1 LVVIVSSGNFLEMY
15 DFMVF
20 GFYASWIAKA
30 FFPSSNEFAS
40 LMLTLA
46 TFGAGF
52 LAGMLAMFIA
62 AHLYRF

>member
-1 LVVIVSSGNFLEMY
+1 MMEKPPLIRYVVGVLVVWAVILCGTW
-15 DFMVF
+15 FMSDRARFRV
-20 GFYASWIAKA
+20 
-30 FFPSSNEFAS
+30 
-40 LMLTLA
+40 LA